1 MVVGSRMRE
10 ELSQKLSRE
19 SKSDSGTRDDDN
31 CSFPPSVTCESCTR
45 WSSPARAGYSSSRSD
60 VWLHVE
66 PWAHFTF
73 YLFTEHRTALLI
85 SFRSLSNTLAT
96 LCVLAAR
103 WCGGLR
109 AAPSAHS
116 VRLGSRLGSQKAP
129 GSGLAPS
136 PTLTGPSGGIH
147 DGMVPTLP
155 PRAEPLQRDRCA
167 LSVTKKH
174 QTEDSRS
181 PQTPN

>member
-1 MVVGSRMRE
+1 MAT
-10 ELSQKLSRE
+10 L
-19 SKSDSGTRDDDN
+19 
-31 CSFPPSVTCESCTR
+31 
-45 WSSPARAGYSSSRSD
+45 
-60 VWLHVE
+60 VE

-136 PTLTGPSGGIH
+136 PTLTGPS
-147 DGMVPTLP
+147 VPAQPTRYTRWHGAHP
-155 PRAEPLQRDRCA
+155 TPTSPRGAAPTRPVRPVCDQP
-167 LSVTKKH
+167 KH
-174 QTEDSRS
+174 QTEDSLS
-181 PQTPN
+181 PQTPNCLENCPYLLLEHLSTGDVDIPREPVGLVL